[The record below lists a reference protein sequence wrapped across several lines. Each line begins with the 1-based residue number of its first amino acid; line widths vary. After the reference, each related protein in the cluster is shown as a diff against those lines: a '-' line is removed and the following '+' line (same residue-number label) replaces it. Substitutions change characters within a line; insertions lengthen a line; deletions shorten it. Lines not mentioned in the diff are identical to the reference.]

1 MAVFL
6 MSLKMQNPRENTD
19 TPAKVMGTKTAQ
31 NGNFKAARMK
41 DRMKNAGKQS
51 ISALAGWG
59 HSA

>member
-1 MAVFL
+1 
-6 MSLKMQNPRENTD
+6 MQNPRENTD